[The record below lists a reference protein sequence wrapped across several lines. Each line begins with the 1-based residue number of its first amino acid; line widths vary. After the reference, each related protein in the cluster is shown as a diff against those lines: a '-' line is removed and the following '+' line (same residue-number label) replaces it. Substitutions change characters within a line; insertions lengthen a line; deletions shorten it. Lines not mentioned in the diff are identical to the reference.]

1 MQKLK
6 EAVTIQELIDPVAE
20 RDDALHTF
28 IAEYDEEL
36 DAAEA
41 LVRSRYSAR
50 GYALLEADGA
60 APPATPQPITLLARA
75 GGRLLGTLTVR
86 RDGPGGLLAEGSYAA
101 EVQAL
106 RDAGHCLGEV
116 VKLATVEGTHW
127 TTALDALVRSAYLLT
142 RVVYGLSDVIIEVN
156 PRHVG
161 FYRRVY
167 GFVEAGGRR
176 LCDRVRAPSILMR
189 LDLEQF
195 GRRLRAAS

>member
-1 MQKLK
+1 LQKPK
-6 EAVTIQELIDPVAE
+6 EAVTVQELIDPAAHSSE
-20 RDDALHTF
+20 ALRTS
-28 IAEYDEEL
+28 IAECDEEL
-36 DAAEA
+36 VAADS

-50 GYALLEADGA
+50 GYAMLEADSA
-60 APPATPQPITLLARA
+60 AAPATPAPVTLLARA

-86 RDGPGGLLAEGSYAA
+86 RDGPGGLLAEGSYAE
-101 EVQAL
+101 EVRTL
-106 RDAGHCLGEV
+106 RAAGHRLGEV

-156 PRHVG
+156 PRHAG

-195 GRRLRAAS
+195 GRRLREAA

>member
-1 MQKLK
+1 MD
-6 EAVTIQELIDPVAE
+6 IQELINPAAE
-20 RDDALHTF
+20 RADALRTS
-28 IAEYDEEL
+28 IAECDEEL
-36 DAAEA
+36 DAADT

-50 GYALLEADGA
+50 GYAVLEERNAVAPA
-60 APPATPQPITLLARA
+60 APQPVTLLARA

-86 RDGPGGLLAEGSYAA
+86 RDGPGGLLAECSYAE
-101 EVQAL
+101 EVHAL
-106 RDAGHCLGEV
+106 RAAGHRLGEV

-156 PRHVG
+156 PRHAG

>member
-1 MQKLK
+1 LQKLK
-6 EAVTIQELIDPVAE
+6 EAVTVEDLIHPVAQGNDE
-20 RDDALHTF
+20 LRTF
-28 IAEYDEEL
+28 IAEGDEDL
-36 DAAEA
+36 DAADS

-50 GYALLEADGA
+50 GYALLAADA
-60 APPATPQPITLLARA
+60 AVQPATPRPVTLVARA

-86 RDGPGGLLAEGSYAA
+86 RDGPGGLLAEGSYAD
-101 EVQAL
+101 EVRAL
-106 RDAGHCLGEV
+106 RDAGHRLGEV

-156 PRHVG
+156 PRHAG
-161 FYRRVY
+161 FYRKVY